1 MYKKQMTLQRITSY
15 LLLAAAALVFVY
27 SLGFMTDL
35 YDSLYLISTY
45 KEGHRNYVE
54 GADIYLTIQPFN
66 RQLTAAGI
74 VLILSAVSLF
84 VFRSHDRRKYYVA
97 NYITIGINTMLNF
110 LVCAWALINVFA
122 YKAQFLTINFERLF
136 EVAKKYGQNATDSTF
151 WFDAAGFVFG
161 FLALVTILNIV
172 NLVIKIVVM
181 NSERKLVN
189 EGKEV

>member
-15 LLLAAAALVFVY
+15 LLLASAALVFVY

-45 KEGHRNYVE
+45 KEGSRNYVE
-54 GADIYLTIQPFN
+54 GASIYLEIQPFN

-74 VLILSAVSLF
+74 MLILSAASLF

-97 NYITIGINTMLNF
+97 NYITIGINTLLNF
-110 LVCAWALINVFA
+110 LVSAWALINVFA

-136 EVAKKYGQNATDSTF
+136 EVAKKYRVNATDSTF

-181 NSERKLVN
+181 SSERKLVK
-189 EGKEV
+189 EGKEA

>member
-45 KEGHRNYVE
+45 KEGSRNYVE
-54 GADIYLTIQPFN
+54 GASIYLEIQPFN

-74 VLILSAVSLF
+74 MLILSAASLF

-97 NYITIGINTMLNF
+97 NYITIGINTLLNF
-110 LVCAWALINVFA
+110 FVSAWALINVFA

-136 EVAKKYGQNATDSTF
+136 EVAKKYRVNATDSTF

-181 NSERKLVN
+181 SSERKLVK
-189 EGKEV
+189 EGKEA